1 MEEKNGYFHQFK
13 KKHCNYILSH
23 THNSVQ
29 YSKWDVNVIRSL
41 YRKCFQEVHCLHD
54 NVFRSGR
61 WIGQFKDIKCT
72 SLPWFSAEETSI
84 TCAGRHKLYR

>member
-23 THNSVQ
+23 TYNSVQ

-41 YRKCFQEVHCLHD
+41 YRK
-54 NVFRSGR
+54 VFPGSALSSRQCVPVRSMDWTIQRYKMYFIAVVLGR
-61 WIGQFKDIKCT
+61 GDVYYMRWST
-72 SLPWFSAEETSI
+72 
-84 TCAGRHKLYR
+84 